1 MQKLRSHQPF
11 MLEYLA
17 VVKEKIKLLETFE
30 AINACPKGTKQEID
44 VLGMLANTRT
54 NGVTHSFIQKTLEKQ
69 VLNPEKI
76 VVYAMTPLKYT
87 SF

>member
-1 MQKLRSHQPF
+1 MSQW
-11 MLEYLA
+11 
-17 VVKEKIKLLETFE
+17 
-30 AINACPKGTKQEID
+30 NKQEID

-69 VLNPEKI
+69 VLIPEKI